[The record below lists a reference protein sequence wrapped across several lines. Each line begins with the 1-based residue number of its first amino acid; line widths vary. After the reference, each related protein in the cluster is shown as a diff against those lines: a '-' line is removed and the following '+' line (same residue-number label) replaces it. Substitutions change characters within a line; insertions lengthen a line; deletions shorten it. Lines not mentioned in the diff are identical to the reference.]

1 MFSIASAFMLFSL
14 HTDICNEIVSEA
26 KDEEFDMNTCESVYI
41 SSAWIV
47 TLAMAINM
55 LLKLHF
61 AFAIHSYTK
70 SVQQT
75 SQDEELMDEVIVAPY
90 PIAQISKD
98 VKDQPIYVAG
108 QEYVSDEKKQQ
119 QQQ

>member
-1 MFSIASAFMLFSL
+1 MLFSL
-14 HTDICNEIVSEA
+14 HTDICKEIVSEA
-26 KDEEFDMNTCESVYI
+26 KDDEFDMNTCESVYL

-70 SVQQT
+70 RVKQEIEQ
-75 SQDEELMDEVIVAPY
+75 EEMMNSHVVIVAPPPAY
-90 PIAQISKD
+90 PTAASMD
-98 VKDQPIYVAG
+98 VKEQSIYVAG
-108 QEYVSDEKKQQ
+108 QKFIPDEKKQSQ
-119 QQQ
+119 Q